1 MIKTIENDVEQKSE
15 RPVTIANLSLF
26 EEIPE

>member
-1 MIKTIENDVEQKSE
+1 MIKTIENDVEQKME
-15 RPVTIANLSLF
+15 RPVTMKNMSLF